1 MKVPENNKGLNHAA
15 TFCVL
20 GFKLHIFNVNF
31 FYFICR
37 TIEWTETVWSA
48 SMVTHNGVVI

>member
-31 FYFICR
+31 FISFA
-37 TIEWTETVWSA
+37 EQSSEQKLFEVPAW
-48 SMVTHNGVVI
+48 